1 MFNNEVTST
10 VNQIQ
15 KDQLLPGMRE
25 LSYFPMAAVKG
36 PFAKCKLMNNREA
49 AKTDRIRIN

>member
-1 MFNNEVTST
+1 
-10 VNQIQ
+10 
-15 KDQLLPGMRE
+15 MRE